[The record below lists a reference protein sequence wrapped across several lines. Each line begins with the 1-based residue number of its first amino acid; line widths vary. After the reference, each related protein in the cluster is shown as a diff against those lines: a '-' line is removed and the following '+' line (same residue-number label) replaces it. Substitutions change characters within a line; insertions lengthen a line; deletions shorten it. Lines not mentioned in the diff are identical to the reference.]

1 MSKTMTACDAA
12 RILGLN
18 VTTILTESDVRQA
31 FAQRVRS
38 IHPDTSLGIG
48 QCSIAEMQ
56 HARDY
61 LLDQLKAEENACKN
75 CNGWGKVRG
84 VMGWRPCDACD
95 GSGDR
100 R

>member
-1 MSKTMTACDAA
+1 MTKMTGA
-12 RILGLN
+12 RALKILEITGPC
-18 VTTILTESDVRQA
+18 TRDE
-31 FAQRVRS
+31 VRS
-38 IHPDTSLGIG
+38 SFARFVRMNHPDNGGDGVGYIM
-48 QCSIAEMQ
+48 AEGKA
-56 HARDY
+56 ARDY